1 MSTFV
6 KIKALRPSLSNSEAK
21 LADFTLNS
29 SAKIRALSSVELA
42 RAAGVSQSSV
52 VKFAQKLGYKGFPAF
67 KLAVVDDLN
76 LQVQQPRPATGIIN
90 SNDPLEQIADK
101 LLSNQHAILSETH
114 KLNTPNQFESAI
126 QTIKSAKKIMICAV
140 GGSYTMAQ
148 DFALKLQKLGLP
160 AIAQVDELSAS
171 SYVATMGKDD
181 LLISISD
188 SGQSKGVLKV
198 TKQAAVNECTIIT
211 MSRYGSNPLSD
222 LANIKLF
229 TVIDHEPIKHASILT
244 RTSQSYLIDVLFIG
258 LTQSNLHWQKRAE
271 RANEHMSELRHI

>member
-1 MSTFV
+1 MSIFI

-29 SAKIRALSSVELA
+29 STKIRALSSVELA
-42 RAAGVSQSSV
+42 KAAGVSQSSV

-67 KLAVVDDLN
+67 KLAIVDDLN
-76 LQVQQPRPATGIIN
+76 LQVQLPQPVTGVIN
-90 SNDPLEQIADK
+90 SSDPIEQIAGK

-114 KLNTPNQFESAI
+114 KLNTPSQFESAI
-126 QTIKSAKKIMICAV
+126 LTIKSAKKIMICAV

-160 AIAQVDELSAS
+160 AIAQVDELSAA

-181 LLISISD
+181 LLIVISD
-188 SGQSKGVLKV
+188 SGQSKGILKV
-198 TKQAAVNECTIIT
+198 AKQAALNACTILT
-211 MSRYGSNPLSD
+211 MSRYGNNPLSEV
-222 LANIKLF
+222 AHIKLF

>member
-76 LQVQQPRPATGIIN
+76 LQSQHPQPATGIIN
-90 SNDPLEQIADK
+90 SNDPLELIADK

-114 KLNTPNQFESAI
+114 KLNTPNQFENAI

-160 AIAQVDELSAS
+160 AIAQIDEMSAA
-171 SYVATMGKDD
+171 SYVATMSKDD
-181 LLISISD
+181 LLIAISD

-198 TKQAAVNECTIIT
+198 AKQAAINECNIIT

-222 LANIKLF
+222 LAHTKLF
-229 TVIDHEPIKHASILT
+229 TVIDHEPVKHASILT

-271 RANEHMSELRHI
+271 RANEYMSELRHS